1 MRNQPKV
8 RTHDPEATREALL
21 SAGTDLFAEYGFDA
35 VRVEQ
40 IAEASGV
47 NKALINYHFGGKA
60 GLYSAILKATF
71 GGMTQ
76 GVGAIVGGD
85 LSAEDK
91 LRGLIRAIGRM
102 VEQRPNLPRMVLRE
116 ILSGGRQ
123 IDAETLPNFL
133 AVFGAVRAIVEEG
146 VRRGEFREVDA
157 LSTHLGL
164 VGSLMF
170 FFSTERFRREKL
182 TGRDIPLPPDFKQP
196 DAADYLKHIEE
207 LMVRG
212 LAADKPRRRARR

>member
-1 MRNQPKV
+1 MARTARS
-8 RTHDPEATREALL
+8 RTHDPEATREALI
-21 SAGTDLFAEYGFDA
+21 SAGTDLFAEHGFDG

-71 GGMTQ
+71 GGMKQ
-76 GVGAIVGGD
+76 GIEEIVGGD
-85 LSAEDK
+85 RSAEEK
-91 LRGLIRAIGRM
+91 LRMLIRSIGRM

-116 ILSGGRQ
+116 ILSGGTR
-123 IDAETLPNFL
+123 IDDETTPNFL
-133 AVFGAVRAIVEEG
+133 AMFGAVRAVVEQGMREG
-146 VRRGEFREVDA
+146 QFREVDA

-164 VGSLMF
+164 IGSLMF
-170 FFSTERFRREKL
+170 FFSTERFRSGKL
-182 TGRDIPLPPDFKQP
+182 SDSRIQLPPNFRQP
-196 DAADYLKHIEE
+196 DPALYIKHIED

-212 LAADKPRRRARR
+212 LKVDRPRRARR

>member
-1 MRNQPKV
+1 MKKTTSRV
-8 RTHDPEATREALL
+8 HDSEAKREALM
-21 SAGTDLFAEYGFDA
+21 AAATDLFAEHGFDG
-35 VRVEQ
+35 VSVEQ

-76 GVGAIVGGD
+76 GVGKIVAAD
-85 LSAEDK
+85 IPAEEK
-91 LRGLIRAIGRM
+91 LRGLIRAIGEM
-102 VEQRPNLPRMVLRE
+102 VEQRPNLPRMLLRE
-116 ILSGGRQ
+116 ILSGGDQ

-133 AVFGAVRAIVEEG
+133 AMFGAVRAIVEEG
-146 VRRGEFREVDA
+146 MRAGEFRDVDP

-170 FFSTERFRREKL
+170 FFSTERFRREKVSDS
-182 TGRDIPLPPDFKQP
+182 RIKLPPNFRHP
-196 DAADYLKHIEE
+196 DSSGYIRHIEE

-212 LAADKPRRRARR
+212 LAAEKPRRARR

>member
-1 MRNQPKV
+1 MGTRKKV
-8 RTHDPEATREALL
+8 RAHDPEATREALI
-21 SAGTDLFAEYGFDA
+21 AAATDLFAEHGFDG

-60 GLYSAILKATF
+60 GLYKAILKVTF
-71 GGMTQ
+71 GGVTL
-76 GVGAIVGGD
+76 GIEELVSSGD
-85 LSAEDK
+85 PPAEK
-91 LRGLIRAIGRM
+91 LRRLIRAIGRM

-116 ILSGGRQ
+116 ILSGGER
-123 IDAETLPNFL
+123 IDTETLPNFL
-133 AVFGAVRAIVEEG
+133 AMFAAVRSIVEEG
-146 VRRGEFREVDA
+146 IRSGEFRRVDP

-164 VGSLMF
+164 IGSLMF

-182 TGRDIPLPPDFKQP
+182 SIPGVALPAGFTQP
-196 DAADYLKHIEE
+196 DPAGYIEHIED

-212 LAADKPRRRARR
+212 LAADRPRRARR